1 MSRVG
6 KHPVPIPTGVT
17 IELKGQH
24 LKAKGK
30 RGELQLMVHDDV
42 SVAREGD
49 ALVFKP
55 LRSSAASIGPIT
67 SAAKMISVPTRASTR
82 PPSTVCVSPYAGG
95 AGAAGGGVGWA
106 ASGAAA
112 ATPG

>member
-30 RGELQLMVHDDV
+30 RG
-42 SVAREGD
+42 
-49 ALVFKP
+49 
-55 LRSSAASIGPIT
+55 SSRRPT
-67 SAAKMISVPTRASTR
+67 SE
-82 PPSTVCVSPYAGG
+82 
-95 AGAAGGGVGWA
+95 
-106 ASGAAA
+106 
-112 ATPG
+112 